1 MNIRFSLIINDDV
14 LGVAEIRFLA
24 TLLEA
29 PYRTCNPLDFI
40 LINSFICGHVGS
52 RGLSGVSILILNF
65 ISHTEQGLEQ

>member
-29 PYRTCNPLDFI
+29 PYRTCNPLDLI
-40 LINSFICGHVGS
+40 LINSFMCG
-52 RGLSGVSILILNF
+52 LL
-65 ISHTEQGLEQ
+65 